1 MSSLHSG
8 FQGFLHNGWLRP
20 EVAQYLNSAR
30 GFLTSPPTGM
40 TAALNQPYFLNKM
53 NAGRRSPAS
62 LTTSTFHHSFNNPP
76 PEEKIFKTSSNGSI
90 TGDHDNGSNSD

>member
-1 MSSLHSG
+1 MSSLNSG

-30 GFLTSPPTGM
+30 GFLTGPPTAVG
-40 TAALNQPYFLNKM
+40 LSQPYFLNKI
-53 NAGRRSPAS
+53 NAGRRSPS
-62 LTTSTFHHSFNNPP
+62 LTPTFHHSFNTP